1 MTQIAHSLDAVI
13 EALQAIIDGRPIPA
27 VTLETDDTGARL
39 AALETGIAELRNRQP
54 EHCAPIA
61 AAVDPRVPELEKS
74 FAMLGQRL
82 EQVANHQPVAA
93 QIAVA
98 PTAPASLEW
107 RQHAN
112 MQADKHNDLVRR
124 VNQLESEMTALAM
137 ITDAAFKG

>member
-39 AALETGIAELRNRQP
+39 AALETGLAELHNRQP
-54 EHCAPIA
+54 EQCAQA
-61 AAVDPRVPELEKS
+61 TAAVDPRVPELEKS

-82 EQVANHQPVAA
+82 EQVANHQPVA
-93 QIAVA
+93 ISGPA
-98 PTAPASLEW
+98 PVSLEW

-112 MQADKHNDLVRR
+112 AHAAAIADLGRR
-124 VNQLESEMTALAM
+124 IGQLEAEMTALAM

>member
-27 VTLETDDTGARL
+27 ISLETDDTGARL
-39 AALETGIAELRNRQP
+39 AALETGLAELRNRQP
-54 EHCAPIA
+54 EQCTSIA

-82 EQVANHQPVAA
+82 EQVANQQPVAA

-98 PTAPASLEW
+98 TTAPASLEW
-107 RQHAN
+107 RQNAN